1 MNELPA
7 PPDAAQDPS
16 AVEVARVWVVGQAL
30 HCALQTDAF
39 DDPGSWGEV
48 LADVARYAAQALADK
63 EGHDPAQA
71 LARIRAVFEEETRPG
86 DAPAPPG

>member
-16 AVEVARVWVVGQAL
+16 AVELARVWVVGQAL

-48 LADVARYAAQALADK
+48 LADLARYAAQALAAK

-86 DAPAPPG
+86 EGAAPG